1 MSPSGPAHLAARTA
15 TDAPGQAEQRRQATL
30 ETAKRSFLRM
40 VSHELRT
47 PLNSI
52 IGFSEILSKEL
63 CGPLGS
69 PQYKEYA
76 DHVRQSGLKLLRLV
90 NQILE
95 IARLESHA
103 ADLDLIAEPLDH
115 AFDDVLDTL
124 REEIGARRVRVTV
137 EDEGRLPGVVADP
150 RGLRTILTNLVHNA
164 IGFSPQGGE
173 IRIRAHLLLGRVRIQ
188 IEDDGEGVDPA
199 DIPRLLRPFE
209 QGQNTLTRS
218 TEGAGLGLAIVVLLC
233 RAMGGSLRLL
243 SQPGRG
249 LRAEVILPSA
259 DASLRRTAH
268 RPTSGTHG
276 IEGAQPGDRR
286 DAG

>member
-1 MSPSGPAHLAARTA
+1 LAARIA
-15 TDAPGQAEQRRQATL
+15 TDAAGQADQRRQATL

-115 AFDDVLDTL
+115 AFDDVLDAL
-124 REEIGARRVRVTV
+124 REEMSARGVRVTV

-150 RGLRTILTNLVHNA
+150 RGLRTILANLVHNA

-188 IEDDGEGVDPA
+188 IEDDGEGVDPE

-209 QGQNTLTRS
+209 QGQNALTRS

-259 DASLRRTAH
+259 EASLRRTAH